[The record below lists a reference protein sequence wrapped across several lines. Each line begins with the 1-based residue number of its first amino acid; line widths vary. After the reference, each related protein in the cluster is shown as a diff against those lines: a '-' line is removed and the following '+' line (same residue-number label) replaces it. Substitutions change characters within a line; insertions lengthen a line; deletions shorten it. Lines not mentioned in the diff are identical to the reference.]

1 MLKVSLINDL
11 NLNTHKKDEKLEE
24 LYLTI
29 YKQKVIKEIVTLL
42 SPFEN
47 ITCLL
52 SGATYSTIG
61 LTYPSMCNLKEM
73 LENDFSL
80 METEEGQNCQNIIL
94 EDLETRW
101 EFPQELC
108 LKGSFF
114 DPRFK
119 SLNFIK
125 S

>member
-11 NLNTHKKDEKLEE
+11 NLNAYKEGEKLEE

-61 LTYPSMCNLKEM
+61 LTYPSMCNLKER
-73 LENDFSL
+73 LENNFNL
-80 METEEGQNCQNIIL
+80 MKTEDG
-94 EDLETRW
+94 
-101 EFPQELC
+101 
-108 LKGSFF
+108 
-114 DPRFK
+114 
-119 SLNFIK
+119 
-125 S
+125 

>member
-61 LTYPSMCNLKEM
+61 LTYPSMCNLKER
-73 LENDFSL
+73 LENNFNL
-80 METEEGQNCQNIIL
+80 MKTEDG
-94 EDLETRW
+94 
-101 EFPQELC
+101 
-108 LKGSFF
+108 
-114 DPRFK
+114 
-119 SLNFIK
+119 
-125 S
+125 